1 MKAYQLSAPSGPN
14 PQKLLP
20 AQQRN
25 GIVRVD
31 LPDPPA
37 PGPGQVIVRV
47 RAASLNFRDLLLADN
62 PGQRR
67 PLVPLSDG
75 AGEVTAVGA
84 SVTTVKPGDRVAGT
98 FFQDW
103 VSGPITA
110 RTHDSALGGALD
122 GMLAEQVTLSQHG
135 VVPLPD
141 YLSFEEA
148 ATLPCAAVTV
158 WNALV
163 EQGGLR
169 AGETVLLLG
178 TGGVSLFGLQFAK
191 KQGARVIL
199 TSSSDEKLARARAL
213 GADETI
219 NYRATPDWEKT
230 VWALTSNG
238 VDHVVEVGGAGTLD
252 KSLAATRAGGTIS
265 LIGVLTG
272 FEGQINPAP
281 VLLKSLRVQGVYV
294 GSRDMFARMLRALE
308 LHQTRPVIDRV
319 FAFDEAPAAY
329 AHLRSGAHMG
339 KVVVRF

>member
-20 AQQRN
+20 AQQRD
-25 GIVRVD
+25 GIVRID

-62 PGQRR
+62 PSQRR

-191 KQGARVIL
+191 MQGARVIL
-199 TSSSDEKLARARAL
+199 TS
-213 GADETI
+213 
-219 NYRATPDWEKT
+219 ATPDWEKT